1 VRSFTYVRA
10 PELAI
15 AIEAGLRPESA
26 FLGGGTTLVDV
37 MRIGVVAPAQVVDL
51 GGLPLAEI
59 AVLPDGGVRLGALAS
74 NADAAA
80 HPAILARFPVIAEA
94 LLAGAS
100 PQVRNMATTGG
111 NLLQKTRCPYYR
123 DLASPCNKRQPGAGC
138 AAIDGYN
145 RSHALL
151 GGSAQCIATHPS
163 DLCVALA
170 ALDATVRLNGPRGER
185 AVAFEDFHTLP
196 GDHPELESVLEPG
209 EVIVAVDLPAR
220 PFTVHS
226 RYVKARDR
234 ASFAFALASAAVA
247 LDLGAGRIREARIA
261 LGGVATK
268 PWRARDAERL
278 LAGEAPS
285 SDVFQRAA
293 TAALQGAKPR
303 THNAFKVELAQHVI
317 VRALERAAG
326 VS

>member
-1 VRSFTYVRA
+1 MKSFTYVRA

-15 AIEAGLRPESA
+15 AIEAGRRPDSA
-26 FLGGGTTLVDV
+26 YLGGGTTLVDV
-37 MRIGVVAPAQVVDL
+37 MRIGVANPAHLVDL
-51 GGLPLAEI
+51 GALPLRDI
-59 AVLPDGGVRLGALAS
+59 SVLPDGGVRLGALAS

-80 HPAILARFPVIAEA
+80 HPAIVARFPVIAEA

-111 NLLQKTRCPYYR
+111 NLLQKTRCPYFR
-123 DLASPCNKRQPGAGC
+123 DLASPCNKREPGAGC
-138 AAIDGYN
+138 AAFDGYN

-151 GGSAQCIATHPS
+151 GGSEQCIATHPS

-170 ALDATVRLNGPRGER
+170 ALDATVRLHGPRGER

-196 GDHPELESVLEPG
+196 GDHPELESVLERG
-209 EVIVAVDLPAR
+209 EVIVAVDVPAR
-220 PFTVHS
+220 PFAARS
-226 RYVKARDR
+226 SYVKARDR

-247 LDLGAGRIREARIA
+247 LDASGGKIREARIA

-268 PWRARDAERL
+268 PWRAHEAEAV
-278 LAGEAPS
+278 LAGATLS
-285 SDVFQRAA
+285 ADSFRRAA
-293 TAALQGAKPR
+293 MVALHGAKPR

-317 VRALERAAG
+317 VRALQRAGG
-326 VS
+326 VP